1 MTEICLTRNATSLL
15 RDVEHAYAV
24 GEKVAGLKP
33 VFSQGAIDPFRVF
46 RSHRVIANDIVEG
59 RTWFGGGNLTSC
71 LERCQRSIS
80 VTATR
85 RRICST
91 SPSSS
96 VCALTTNCRVPRFG
110 RFRSIS

>member
-46 RSHRVIANDIVEG
+46 RSHRVIAQ
-59 RTWFGGGNLTSC
+59 TL
-71 LERCQRSIS
+71 
-80 VTATR
+80 
-85 RRICST
+85 
-91 SPSSS
+91 
-96 VCALTTNCRVPRFG
+96 
-110 RFRSIS
+110 

>member
-33 VFSQGAIDPFRVF
+33 VISQGAIDPFRVF

-59 RTWFGGGNLTSC
+59 EDVVWREQLDLLLGALSAVHIGGLQA
-71 LERCQRSIS
+71 RARRSGAILR
-80 VTATR
+80 A
-85 RRICST
+85 
-91 SPSSS
+91 SSS
-96 VCALTTNCRVPRFG
+96 GSCCAILP
-110 RFRSIS
+110 

>member
-59 RTWFGGGNLTSC
+59 EDVVGGSNLTSC

-80 VTATR
+80 ADCRPRAR
-85 RRICST
+85 RSGAILRA
-91 SPSSS
+91 SSS
-96 VCALTTNCRVPRFG
+96 GSCCAILP
-110 RFRSIS
+110 